1 MGRGFR
7 EERVGRVRDRG
18 TVGTKEEQ
26 RKKVVGR
33 QTTENGESEL
43 DTKERVS
50 KRQRQRERWKEVQN
64 VRGERGREN
73 RQRETENV
81 CKREI
86 GKRDC
91 ETETERV
98 SWRKRDKRDLHI

>member
-50 KRQRQRERWKEVQN
+50 KRQRQRD
-64 VRGERGREN
+64 GR
-73 RQRETENV
+73 RFRM
-81 CKREI
+81 
-86 GKRDC
+86 
-91 ETETERV
+91 
-98 SWRKRDKRDLHI
+98 